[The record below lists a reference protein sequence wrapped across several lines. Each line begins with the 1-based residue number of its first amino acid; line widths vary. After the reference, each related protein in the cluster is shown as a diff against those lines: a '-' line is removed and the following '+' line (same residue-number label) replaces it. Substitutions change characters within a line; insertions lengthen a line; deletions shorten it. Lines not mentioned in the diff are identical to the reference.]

1 MIMKRRTAQQTVV
14 IAALVVSTFTA
25 CKKETPIIVIP
36 ASAGTT
42 TSLNGGTGGANAEN
56 TVFFDLS
63 TDKSTA
69 VARKSWDLGFYTG
82 TNFNVVLNNTVSAGV
97 QVTTKTDLAQV
108 GAADTVG
115 LTLAVNHANP
125 APAHFAF
132 FDDINGDLTKTAIP
146 AVSATEAENKVVILN
161 RGTGGGITARP
172 WIKLRVLRNGTSGY
186 TVQYAGISETT
197 FKTITVSKDAA
208 YNFKFVSFDN
218 GAVTEV
224 EPAKAQ
230 WDIQWGYSLFKTNFG
245 ADVPYNFSDLVNINY
260 LAGVQAA
267 EVLTSTVSYAA
278 YAEANIATTTFN
290 SSRWAIGSSWRAT
303 TGTVGVRTDRFY
315 VIKDAAGNIYKL
327 KFNSFTS
334 NDGGERGKPVIEYK
348 LVKKA

>member
-1 MIMKRRTAQQTVV
+1 MKRRTVQQTLLTTIV
-14 IAALVVSTFTA
+14 AVSMMTA
-25 CKKETPIIVIP
+25 CKKDTPIIVVP
-36 ASAGTT
+36 ASEGTT

-63 TDKSTA
+63 TDKSTS

-82 TNFNVVLNNTVSAGV
+82 TDFRVILNNTVSAGV

-108 GAADTVG
+108 GAADTIG
-115 LTLAVNHANP
+115 LTLAVSQANP

-146 AVSATEAENKVVILN
+146 VVSATEAENKVVILN

-186 TVQYAGISETT
+186 TLQYAGITETT

-208 YNFKFVSFDN
+208 YHFKFVSLDN
-218 GAVTEV
+218 GATTDV
-224 EPAKAQ
+224 EPAKTQ

-260 LAGVQAA
+260 LGSVQAA
-267 EVLTSTVSYAA
+267 EVLTSVVSYAA
-278 YAEANIATTTFN
+278 YAESNIAATTFSN
-290 SSRWAIGSSWRAT
+290 NRWTIASNWRAT
-303 TGTVGVRTDRFY
+303 TGTIGVKTDRFY

-348 LVKKA
+348 LVKKS